1 MKKILL
7 LINCL
12 LLALGSM
19 VYAKAPAARAKYKG
33 SSNNMEQI
41 KFGPQV
47 GGLGILSDKVGFFG
61 EYALTEKLGMQA
73 DLLYFTNTY
82 YIDSIDISNGKSAL
96 VQLDYINIPIILR
109 MYPGSD
115 RQFCWLIGTHL
126 GYLIRGKFKFSDEN
140 NLDPINNTEK
150 FKNVFQEIGFTN
162 LKDVEE
168 QDKIRKFQFGIV
180 VGFDYEFGFGLIL
193 GLTYTKDLIDIIKS
207 EKSFY
212 NWTLQPT
219 LGYNFGKLL

>member
-82 YIDSIDISNGKSAL
+82 YIDSIDIS
-96 VQLDYINIPIILR
+96 